1 VAKVP
6 NNNAV
11 SVVDP
16 PKSVAKGYPLCTFT
30 WVILPLQTSKAP
42 DLKKFVD
49 WAVTKGQKYGL
60 QPGLLFL
67 PLPKAVVK
75 AARKSLGRVHS

>member
-1 VAKVP
+1 
-6 NNNAV
+6 
-11 SVVDP
+11 
-16 PKSVAKGYPLCTFT
+16 
-30 WVILPLQTSKAP
+30 VIVPLQTSKAA
-42 DLKKFVD
+42 DLKQFVD

-75 AARKSLGRVHS
+75 AARKTLARLHS